1 MFGMERIKSRKIY
14 RTVCLVCAS
23 VLVLYPLR
31 HVCVGVDLLD
41 GGYNYSNF
49 RYCSLEYMDS
59 MWYFATWLANH
70 VGSLLMK
77 LPFGS
82 TMSGMNVY
90 TGLLVSIMAC
100 ASYYFCIKVL
110 HMSVFPAFFGELLA
124 ISLCWAPTAVLY
136 NYLTYAFLLLGI
148 CLLYHGLVNENDFFL
163 AAAGTALGINVA
175 VRFPN
180 LVQMGLIVAVWLYGF
195 FGRKKPSSV
204 LKQTGCCVLG
214 YVAALGAF
222 LIFISLKYGF
232 FNYAEAVARL
242 FQMTENA
249 TDYAPESMLS
259 GVVRAY
265 LDNESTYWVK
275 RFLVMFGGGFAA
287 CLVLPKKWVRIK
299 KGLAA
304 AVTFA
309 AMLWFAS
316 HRYYSRDYATYEA
329 MYIPCVMAHEMMILL
344 SIWTVFDRTQNKDKK
359 LFAVL
364 LLLSVFV
371 TPIGSNNA
379 MYTNINNMFLTA
391 PGFLWMSWDFCRSRK
406 EILCFPL
413 KCVLFAGI
421 FFLMVQGLRFGVV
434 YVYEEATGGRNMT
447 AQIEEIP
454 VLRGMKTD
462 EEKAAALTGLY
473 QYIYESGLQESR
485 CILYGEIP
493 GIAYY
498 MEIKPAV
505 NTWADLR
512 SYSPEVMETALEAVM
527 LGLDNG
533 GEKPVVILEAGHALY
548 VETGNDGGLFPEPL
562 ARQKMMLVCNFMEQ
576 YGYELTY
583 YNEKFAVYRADS

>member
-14 RTVCLVCAS
+14 QAVCLVCAS

-31 HVCVGVDLLD
+31 HVCMGVDLLD

-49 RYCSLEYMDS
+49 LYCSLEYMDS

-90 TGLLVSIMAC
+90 TGLLVSIIAC
-100 ASYYFCIKVL
+100 VSFYFCIKVL
-110 HMSVFPAFFGELLA
+110 HMSVFSAFLGELIA
-124 ISLCWAPTAVLY
+124 ISLCWAPTAALY
-136 NYLTYAFLLLGI
+136 NYLTYALLLLGI
-148 CLLYHGLVNENDFFL
+148 CLLYHGLVNEKNYCL
-163 AAAGTALGINVA
+163 VAAGAALGINVA

-195 FGRKKPSSV
+195 FGRKKISSV
-204 LKQTGCCVLG
+204 LRQTGCCVLG

-222 LIFISLKYGF
+222 LIFISLKYGL

-249 TDYAPESMLS
+249 TDYAPVNMFL
-259 GVVRAY
+259 GVLQAY
-265 LDNESTYWVK
+265 CETYITYWVK
-275 RFLVMFGGGFAA
+275 RFLVMFGGGFAV
-287 CLVLPKKWVRIK
+287 CLVLPKKWVHIK
-299 KGLAA
+299 KGIA
-304 AVTFA
+304 AVVTLA

-316 HRYYSRDYATYEA
+316 HNYYSLNYATYEA
-329 MYIPCVMAHEMMILL
+329 IYVPCVMVHEMMILL
-344 SIWTVFDRTQNKDKK
+344 FVWTIFDRTQNKDKK

-364 LLLSVFV
+364 LLLNVFV
-371 TPIGSNNA
+371 APLGSNNA

-406 EILCFPL
+406 EILCFPV
-413 KCVLFAGI
+413 KCVLFAGT
-421 FFLMVQGLRFGVV
+421 FFLVAQALKFGQR
-434 YVYEEATGGRNMT
+434 YVYEEATGGHSMT
-447 AQIEEIP
+447 ARIEEIP
-454 VLRGMKTD
+454 VLRGMRTN
-462 EEKAAALTGLY
+462 EEKAAALAGLH
-473 QYIYESGLQESR
+473 QYICDSGLQESK
-485 CILYGEIP
+485 CILYGGIP
-493 GIAYY
+493 GVAYY
-498 MEIKPAV
+498 MKLKPAI
-505 NTWADLR
+505 NIWGDLR
-512 SYSPEVMETALEAVM
+512 SYSPEVMETALESVM
-527 LGLDNG
+527 LELNDG
-533 GEKPVVILEAGHALY
+533 GEKPVVILEAGHAFY
-548 VETGNDGGLFPEPL
+548 VETGNDEELSLEPL
-562 ARQKMMLVCNFMEQ
+562 AARKLMLICNFMEQ